1 VLDSVESLRQE
12 TFQSEAIQPAQTV
25 PAPEVTR
32 RTHFRTRATLRLL
45 IMRLRFS
52 KRAPYWQIRA
62 AVSWSLVMIGV
73 IATVLFVLR
82 QS

>member
-52 KRAPYWQIRA
+52 KRAPYWQI
-62 AVSWSLVMIGV
+62 SWSLVMIGV